1 MDINNIL
8 TAKTLS
14 ELLDAADEFCKNA
27 IMRDDDSECMELK
40 EKLEQSTDNDYLTM
54 LSAYMSASDDGDE
67 IIDAICEFMSVCRG
81 FVGVDEDNTKQIT
94 KDEFETVLDE
104 CEDKCGIQSY
114 METAGYTVQTA
125 EIPMVQ
131 KYRENSMKFVNN
143 EILLFL
149 PRIDKNIDTKQ
160 YIAEEIGGMI
170 YETVIRKLKPEI
182 VLRELHR
189 YIPETRNSSESPKQL
204 FRKYFYSVVKYKERK
219 PGIYTEFDEHM
230 KQTLDMEFYRRITE
244 ECYHTE

>member
-1 MDINNIL
+1 MKINDILN
-8 TAKTLS
+8 AKSLS
-14 ELLDAADEFCKNA
+14 ELLDVAENFCKNA
-27 IMRDDDSECMELK
+27 IVRDDDSECMKLK
-40 EKLEQSTDNDYLTM
+40 EKLEQAADNDYLTM
-54 LSAYMSASDDGDE
+54 LSAYMSAAENGDE
-67 IIDAICEFMSVCRG
+67 VVDAIYE
-81 FVGVDEDNTKQIT
+81 FVGNCRTFTETDKENATQIT
-94 KDEFETVLDE
+94 KGKFEAVLDE

-114 METAGYTVQTA
+114 METAGYTVQTV

-149 PRIDKNIDTKQ
+149 PRINKNIDAKQ

-189 YIPETRNSSESPKQL
+189 YIPKTRNSSESPKQL

-230 KQTLDMEFYRRITE
+230 KQTIDMEFYRRIME
-244 ECYHTE
+244 ECYHAD